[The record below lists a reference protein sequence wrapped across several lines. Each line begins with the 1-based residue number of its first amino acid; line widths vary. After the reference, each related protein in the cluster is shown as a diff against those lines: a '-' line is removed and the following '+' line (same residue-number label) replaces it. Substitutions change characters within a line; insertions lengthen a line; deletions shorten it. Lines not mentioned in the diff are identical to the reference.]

1 MISRQKLASFHN
13 RGRQHRWQ
21 SGFDIRTGPDSWLL
35 IGLATQGSRHAV
47 VLVDGADHAEE
58 VPASALTIEEILS
71 R

>member
-1 MISRQKLASFHN
+1 
-13 RGRQHRWQ
+13 
-21 SGFDIRTGPDSWLL
+21 
-35 IGLATQGSRHAV
+35 V